1 MSDTLSNDDNLNI
14 PGYNMSCTDHLSGNR
29 CGGVCI
35 YYKQPL
41 AIKMWNIYYLHECI
55 CFDLKTGSKLCTIVS
70 LYRSPNQSANE
81 FDNSLNKLNQTME
94 LITQKNPFPTVVIGD
109 FNVRLSKWWADD
121 KTTQKGLKIENLLSQ
136 FSLSQV
142 INEPT
147 HISQNGNSCIDLLFT
162 NQQNLTTDSG
172 IHSSLHCNCYHQI
185 IYVKFDLKIFFSSPE
200 WKTYLPL

>member
-1 MSDTLSNDDNLNI
+1 M
-14 PGYNMSCTDHLSGNR
+14 
-29 CGGVCI
+29 
-35 YYKQPL
+35 
-41 AIKMWNIYYLHECI
+41 
-55 CFDLKTGSKLCTIVS
+55 S

-162 NQQNLTTDSG
+162 NQQNLATDSG

-200 WKTYLPL
+200 